1 MCHVLLTAPSWE
13 QPALAGFPAPSNRDA
28 MQAWSVRDVVQ
39 FYESKDASGLAVA
52 LDRNAVSGSDLLAFS
67 DWQEVAAELR
77 FTAFVAKK
85 AISLRDAF
93 LRM

>member
-1 MCHVLLTAPSWE
+1 MTDTHGKRDFLL
-13 QPALAGFPAPSNRDA
+13 
-28 MQAWSVRDVVQ
+28 
-39 FYESKDASGLAVA
+39 
-52 LDRNAVSGSDLLAFS
+52 SGSDLLAFG

-77 FTAFVAKK
+77 FTPFAAKK